1 MHFFSITA
9 TILISTAIAARGS
22 PLPLQARAVNFHI
35 LTPPT
40 DGTTPTPGTT
50 DAEVCS
56 ADQVSAIQAA
66 IVDAMNMANVAIQ
79 VLGVAGVEKSN
90 GFFWLFGGAT
100 AATPNEISRRFGFV
114 NNLGTPDLITST
126 APFVNSPTDL
136 IFTCV
141 PGSTKF
147 YAQTVNL
154 NRPTK
159 SNTNPTLNLIRFGPN
174 SLANPESFVDAATRI
189 TTSGDISQGFPL
201 SASGVPLPPIAFTL
215 VHEVQHADLLLENL
229 PVDHFADQL
238 GPNGKAAYGFNQ
250 LQLMDQSQKKLNPQN
265 YAYFSLLA
273 QSNPEFFAPDCFI
286 GGPLGSRRRGALSC
300 PDIANGIPG
309 DVDLDDF
316 EVDDDDLA

>member
-1 MHFFSITA
+1 MHFFSVTA
-9 TILISTAIAARGS
+9 TVIISTAIAARGS

-56 ADQVSAIQAA
+56 PDQVSAIQAA

-90 GFFWLFGGAT
+90 GFFWLFGGAA
-100 AATPNEISRRFGFV
+100 AATPDEISRRFGFV

-126 APFVNSPTDL
+126 ASFVKSPTDL

-174 SLANPESFVDAATRI
+174 SLAQLGSQRAGTSRKDSLSVPAACRY
-189 TTSGDISQGFPL
+189 
-201 SASGVPLPPIAFTL
+201 PPIAFTL
-215 VHEVQHADLLLENL
+215 VHEVQHADLLLENP
-229 PVDHFADQL
+229 PVDHLADQL
-238 GPNGKAAYGFNQ
+238 GPNGKAAYGFTQ
-250 LQLMDQSQKKLNPQN
+250 LQLMDQSLKKLNPQN
-265 YAYFSLLA
+265 YAYFGLLA

-286 GGPLGSRRRGALSC
+286 GGPLGSRRRALSC
-300 PDIANGIPG
+300 PAIANGIPG

-316 EVDDDDLA
+316 EDDDDLA